1 MELVSL
7 LKSVAVF
14 EGLSDAELERVAR
27 ICREARYRKG
37 DVITAQGQPGH
48 ELFVVCEGMVEV
60 NIGAGGGARSV
71 VNLGTGQVVGE
82 MALVDGGPRSATVR
96 CVADTFVYVIERDA
110 FERLCDADHQIGL
123 VVYRNL
129 AADLSFKLRHEHL
142 TRR

>member
-1 MELVSL
+1 MDLVSL

-27 ICREARYRKG
+27 LCREARYLKG
-37 DVITAQGQPGH
+37 DVITTQGQPGYEMFIVH
-48 ELFVVCEGMVEV
+48 EGMVEV
-60 NIGAGGGARSV
+60 HIGAGGAARSV

-96 CVADTFVYVIERDA
+96 CVADTLVYVIERDA
-110 FERLCDADHQIGL
+110 FERLCDAHHHIGL